1 MSTVTSTAVN
11 VKVVRQVHAAD
22 APAGAG
28 MHEDA
33 AAAAARQERFG
44 HLPERVRFADMVQ
57 EQVAPRD
64 PARDAYNAAGSFVSY
79 SCLALD
85 LGL

>member
-11 VKVVRQVHAAD
+11 VKVVRPV
-22 APAGAG
+22 GAG
-28 MHEDA
+28 EVRGTGA
-33 AAAAARQERFG
+33 AGDTAAAARQARFG
-44 HLPERVRFADMVQ
+44 HLPERVRLADTVQ
-57 EQVAPRD
+57 EQAAPRD
-64 PARDAYNAAGSFVSY
+64 PARDAYNAAGSFASY

>member
-1 MSTVTSTAVN
+1 MSTSVTTSVNTSVSTSAS
-11 VKVVRQVHAAD
+11 VKVVRKAPDVD
-22 APAGAG
+22 AV
-28 MHEDA
+28 
-33 AAAAARQERFG
+33 AAAARQARFG
-44 HLPERVRFADMVQ
+44 HLPERVGFADMVE

-64 PARDAYNAAGSFVSY
+64 PARDAYNAAGSFISY